1 MAFSY
6 SPKIVTDGLV
16 LYLDAGNPYSY
27 VSGSTNWNDLSRSQT
42 NGTLVNGPTYSS
54 ANLGSIVLDGV
65 DDFVDLGTAS
75 TSTIRGGTQF
85 TLNYWFRKQSS
96 NSDFNLGA
104 WDQTFG
110 KGFFIQW
117 FADSNVYFGVSTGGR
132 LYSNTGLTYTAN
144 WYNFTLVFDGT
155 LTGATNIG
163 KLYINGISQTLSNS
177 GGMSTTVPTDVLS
190 FYVGKLINYG
200 SVGKGDLS
208 TLQLYNRALSAQ
220 EVLQNYNATKTRF
233 GL

>member
-1 MAFSY
+1 
-6 SPKIVTDGLV
+6 
-16 LYLDAGNPYSY
+16 
-27 VSGSTNWNDLSRSQT
+27 VSGSTTWFDVTANGLSGSLT
-42 NGTLVNGPTYSS
+42 NGPTFSS
-54 ANLGSIVLDGV
+54 ANGGSIVLDVV

-104 WDQTFG
+104 WDQISS

-117 FADSNVYFGVSTGGR
+117 FADSNVYFGVSTGAR
-132 LYSNTGLTYTAN
+132 LYSFTGLTYTAN

-190 FYVGKLINYG
+190 FYVGKLINY
-200 SVGKGDLS
+200 SSIGKGDLS
-208 TLQLYNRALSAQ
+208 TLQLYNRALTQA
-220 EVLQNYNATKTRF
+220 EVLQNYNATKARYR
-233 GL
+233 L